1 MAKPT
6 TPKHNRHRTATGHTA
21 RVLGVLA
28 VGALALTGCSST
40 PEPAPTTSVQ
50 AADSTQQF
58 LSAQGLD
65 GLNTT
70 QIIDRLDALSVSE
83 RSQTLIASV
92 RPAGLVL
99 MDDQQ
104 EVTLPMPE
112 DKFYLSFAPYQ
123 QQTHDCHFHSLTTCL
138 GEMQNSDVKVTVTDN
153 KTGQKLV
160 DESMQTFDNGFVGL
174 WLPRGMEG
182 TLTVEAQGKSGTTNI
197 STVSDE
203 DATCLTTLQ
212 LT

>member
-1 MAKPT
+1 
-6 TPKHNRHRTATGHTA
+6 
-21 RVLGVLA
+21 
-28 VGALALTGCSST
+28 
-40 PEPAPTTSVQ
+40 
-50 AADSTQQF
+50 
-58 LSAQGLD
+58 
-65 GLNTT
+65 
-70 QIIDRLDALSVSE
+70 
-83 RSQTLIASV
+83 
-92 RPAGLVL
+92 
-99 MDDQQ
+99 
-104 EVTLPMPE
+104 
-112 DKFYLSFAPYQ
+112 
-123 QQTHDCHFHSLTTCL
+123 
-138 GEMQNSDVKVTVTDN
+138 MQNSDVKVTVTDN

>member
-6 TPKHNRHRTATGHTA
+6 TTKHTRHRTATGHTA

-28 VGALALTGCSST
+28 VGALALNGCSST

-58 LSAQGLD
+58 LTAQGLD

-70 QIIDRLDALSVSE
+70 QIIDRLDALPVSE
-83 RSQTLIASV
+83 RSQSLIASV